1 MIDTI
6 HGPHSSAII
15 YSIAETERV
24 NNLKLYD
31 YFMYLFEE
39 IPKHMNEKDC
49 SWIFQSRCPR
59 SPVIRKPIGNYKE
72 YKKSH
77 KCKAGLCPAKR
88 LWAWHS
94 FDSLWVLIK
103 PINGGFRSGIPVS
116 MLPESGFLETRISM
130 FLYRRSVT
138 TVSKLPEEI
147 RNQQ

>member
-1 MIDTI
+1 MIADRFFTPLLLI
-6 HGPHSSAII
+6 GSRNSLLFVGDFIMSSKRISGCFGWMDEWMNGRWHEHGISPNCFYNAVSRLRKRACQMII
-15 YSIAETERV
+15 PGISE
-24 NNLKLYD
+24 
-31 YFMYLFEE
+31 
-39 IPKHMNEKDC
+39 
-49 SWIFQSRCPR
+49 PR
-59 SPVIRKPIGNYKE
+59 
-72 YKKSH
+72 
-77 KCKAGLCPAKR
+77 R

>member
-49 SWIFQSRCPR
+49 SFIEDLLKFVWIVEWEYVNI
-59 SPVIRKPIGNYKE
+59 VITISCLAKYA
-72 YKKSH
+72 KK
-77 KCKAGLCPAKR
+77 
-88 LWAWHS
+88 
-94 FDSLWVLIK
+94 
-103 PINGGFRSGIPVS
+103 NT
-116 MLPESGFLETRISM
+116 M
-130 FLYRRSVT
+130 
-138 TVSKLPEEI
+138 
-147 RNQQ
+147 

>member
-49 SWIFQSRCPR
+49 S
-59 SPVIRKPIGNYKE
+59 
-72 YKKSH
+72 
-77 KCKAGLCPAKR
+77 
-88 LWAWHS
+88 
-94 FDSLWVLIK
+94 
-103 PINGGFRSGIPVS
+103 
-116 MLPESGFLETRISM
+116 
-130 FLYRRSVT
+130 
-138 TVSKLPEEI
+138 
-147 RNQQ
+147 